1 MVNGDGFLRVYKSLA
16 CGVKEMNAMNESLA
30 RSWWIYAL
38 RGVLAILFGVFAIMW
53 PGLTLL
59 SLVALFAAYAL
70 ISGVISVV
78 GAIRMRKRDDDWWL
92 PLLLGLVSIGA
103 GVIAIAHP
111 SLTALVLVLV
121 IGANA
126 LITGVLD
133 VATAIRLRKTIRNE
147 WLMILSGAA
156 SIVFGILVFLFPAA
170 GALALV
176 WLISIYALVT
186 GLLMLVLALR
196 LRARITTS
204 TTDRRVTPDRRISP
218 AH

>member
-1 MVNGDGFLRVYKSLA
+1 
-16 CGVKEMNAMNESLA
+16 MNESLS
-30 RSWWIYAL
+30 RTWWIYAL

-59 SLVALFAAYAL
+59 SLIVLFAVYAL
-70 ISGVISVV
+70 LSGAASVI
-78 GAIRMRKRDDDWWL
+78 GAMRMRKHDADWWL

-103 GVIAIAHP
+103 GVIAIVHP
-111 SLTALVLVLV
+111 GLTTLVLVLL

-133 VATAIRLRKTIRNE
+133 IATAIRLRKTIQNE

-156 SIVFGILVFLFPAA
+156 SIVFGVLVFLFPAA

-176 WLISIYALVT
+176 WLISLYALVT
-186 GLLMLVLALR
+186 GLLMFVLAMR
-196 LRARITTS
+196 LRTRITVGVAE
-204 TTDRRVTPDRRISP
+204 RRITPDRRA
-218 AH
+218 AHAH